1 MVSIRKAKKG
11 FQLRKRAGGVLGLG
25 SSISNAANNIKE
37 RLEVDREKAG
47 MVIIGMTLMTMFLL
61 LAVLFRSDS
70 HLQKT
75 LDEQNLFQKLRRTK
89 NQPQLLQGDKAN
101 KKPMKATMIASAL
114 DIYQTL
120 DCEKYFNETLAD
132 IRSGVEEELEEQ
144 QRDKRRLL
152 ESSEETDQQQQH
164 GDDKA
169 FDILKENEEE
179 EENGGDDKY
188 AGRANGGRFGDTPG
202 LDGPFD
208 DDFGNGMGDNGG
220 AGGDFDNSLTTLTA
234 RHLFCLAASPD
245 PPSKIVEGIK
255 CDATDTKRS
264 SLLKL
269 WSSARGQGM
278 DPATLKQVLEVA
290 QERIGETIQNQE
302 YNIWAPQNDDGT
314 QFVINQLNSDQNVD
328 NGGIL
333 GLSESLGEG
342 KLFVDVGSCLGLTT
356 LAVANKY
363 PGTQVVSIEPASPNW
378 LIQEMNLRCNLDQ
391 DTFHKN
397 IKVVLAGVGP
407 NDSDEDNMMAK
418 LLWRSSSTTSARA
431 WTPENDTT
439 TFSGNKD
446 IELVVR
452 LRKLKSILAEAEVY
466 GPHTIDVLNVDCSG
480 CEYNL
485 IPALTETEF
494 EAIPTIMGG
503 VHWGYIP
510 TSKLQSSERAKLT
523 HQRLCSHENVAHRTK
538 ECCAFPDMEVQS
550 SVPGE
555 ILVKDETSKSGK
567 KDNTFKKQ
575 STVMDVIMNG
585 LCDNFDKWAEDHH
598 LYTVP
603 DDWGWFELTSRAAV

>member
-11 FQLRKRAGGVLGLG
+11 FQLRKRAGG
-25 SSISNAANNIKE
+25 SNNTDSNAVQDCMDSVKQ
-37 RLEVDREKAG
+37 RLEDREKAG

-61 LAVLFRSDS
+61 LAILFRSDS
-70 HLQKT
+70 QLQKS
-75 LDEQNLFQKLRRTK
+75 LDEKTLFSKLRRTK
-89 NQPQLLQGDKAN
+89 AHPQLQDNKA
-101 KKPMKATMIASAL
+101 KKPMKDTMNAVAL
-114 DIYQTL
+114 DIYQVL
-120 DCEKYFNETLAD
+120 DCEKFFNETLAEMKGD
-132 IRSGVEEELEEQ
+132 DEKALKGN
-144 QRDKRRLL
+144 DRRLQ
-152 ESSEETDQQQQH
+152 EVEDEQH
-164 GDDKA
+164 GDDNT
-169 FDILKENEEE
+169 FDVGGELANENEEE
-179 EENGGDDKY
+179 EDAADDKY
-188 AGRANGGRFGDTPG
+188 AGQANRAG
-202 LDGPFD
+202 LGDGPGDSPMD
-208 DDFGNGMGDNGG
+208 DDFGGGMGGEV
-220 AGGDFDNSLTTLTA
+220 DFDAVAMNA

-245 PPSKIVEGIK
+245 PPAKIVKEIK
-255 CDATDTKRS
+255 CDASETKRS
-264 SLLKL
+264 TLLKL
-269 WSSARGQGM
+269 WSSARAQGM
-278 DPATLKQVLEVA
+278 NPDTLKEVLEVTE
-290 QERIGETIQNQE
+290 ERIGEIIQSQS
-302 YNIWAPQNDDGT
+302 YNIWSPRNDDGT
-314 QFVINQLNSDQNVD
+314 QFVINQLNSDRNVD

-356 LAVANKY
+356 LAVTNKY

-378 LIQEMNLRCNLDQ
+378 LIQEMNLRCNLDD
-391 DTFHKN
+391 DTFQHK

-431 WTPENDTT
+431 WTPENETADIAE
-439 TFSGNKD
+439 SKD

-452 LRKLKSILAEAEVY
+452 LRKLKSVLAEAEVY

-485 IPALTETEF
+485 IPALSEKEF

-510 TSKLQSSERAKLT
+510 TSKLPSSERAKLT

-538 ECCAFPDMEVQS
+538 ECCAFPDMPVQS

-555 ILVKDETSKSGK
+555 VLVKDESKSGK
-567 KDNTFKKQ
+567 DRLQSQ
-575 STVMDVIMNG
+575 STVMDVVIDG
-585 LCDNFDKWAEDHH
+585 LCDNFDKWAEEHH

>member
-11 FQLRKRAGGVLGLG
+11 FQLRKRVGGGHNTIMNALQDCTD
-25 SSISNAANNIKE
+25 SIKQ
-37 RLEVDREKAG
+37 RLEDREKAG
-47 MVIIGMTLMTMFLL
+47 MVIIAMTLMTMFLL
-61 LAVLFRSDS
+61 LAILFRSDS
-70 HLQKT
+70 NLQKS
-75 LDEQNLFQKLRRTK
+75 LDEKNLFQKLRRTK
-89 NQPQLLQGDKAN
+89 AHPHLQDNA
-101 KKPMKATMIASAL
+101 KKQPMKDTMNAVAL
-114 DIYQTL
+114 DIYQVL
-120 DCEKYFNETLAD
+120 DCEKFFNETLTD
-132 IRSGVEEELEEQ
+132 MKGNDEEEEALLKGVKGDE
-144 QRDKRRLL
+144 RRLQ
-152 ESSEETDQQQQH
+152 EENEQH
-164 GDDKA
+164 GDDKT
-169 FDILKENEEE
+169 FDMEKENEDA
-179 EENGGDDKY
+179 GDDKY
-188 AGRANGGRFGDTPG
+188 AGKPNMAG
-202 LDGPFD
+202 LGDGPEDGPLD
-208 DDFGNGMGDNGG
+208 DDFGGGGGMGGYSNYVPM
-220 AGGDFDNSLTTLTA
+220 TA

-245 PPSKIVEGIK
+245 PPSKIVDEIK
-255 CDATDTKRS
+255 CDASSTKRS
-264 SLLKL
+264 TLLKL
-269 WSSARGQGM
+269 WSSARAQGM
-278 DPATLKQVLEVA
+278 DPDTLKKVLGVT
-290 QERIGETIQNQE
+290 QERKGESIQDHE

-356 LAVANKY
+356 LAVTNKY

-378 LIQEMNLRCNLDQ
+378 LIQEMNLRCNLDE
-391 DTFHKN
+391 DIFHKK

-431 WTPENDTT
+431 WTPENETA
-439 TFSGNKD
+439 SAAAANNVD

-452 LRKLKSILAEAEVY
+452 LRKLKSVLAEAEVY
-466 GPHTIDVLNVDCSG
+466 VGASQTTIDVLNVDCSG

-485 IPALTETEF
+485 IPALDEKEF

-510 TSKLQSSERAKLT
+510 TSKLPSSERAKLT

-538 ECCAFPDMEVQS
+538 ECCAFPDMPVQS

-555 ILVKDETSKSGK
+555 VLVKDEGNSQSGK
-567 KDNTFKKQ
+567 NNKDSSALHKQ
-575 STVMDVIMNG
+575 STVMDVVLDG
-585 LCDNFDKWAEDHH
+585 LCNDFDKWAEEHH

-603 DDWGWFELTSRAAV
+603 DDWGWFELSSRAAV